1 MNGQIAIDMPALY
14 DKNRRQIAV
23 GDILKVFHFVGARRK
38 KHFMYKQVMAQIE
51 LGANG
56 APYFEVSHLNLGA
69 DEGYDL
75 ALDGRVLPG
84 YEIIQCVSG
93 EPADR

>member
-1 MNGQIAIDMPALY
+1 MPALY

-23 GDILKVFHFVGARRK
+23 GEILKVFHFTGMRRK
-38 KHFMYKQVMAQIE
+38 RHFMYKQVIGEIE

-56 APYFEVSHLNLGA
+56 APYIEVSHLNLGA

-75 ALDGRVLPG
+75 ALDGRVLPD

-93 EPADR
+93 EPADRTTI